1 MPDSSSLSSLL
12 PQREIS
18 QDNTQ
23 SITQLRLRDYTEK
36 LDSRRSM
43 KWILISLL
51 LVQNF
56 AVYSLVA
63 WALINGKLADLQVV
77 IGVVI
82 SATLGET
89 YLMVRIMIEWLF
101 KDIDYK

>member
-1 MPDSSSLSSLL
+1 MPDLSSLSSLL
-12 PQREIS
+12 PQREAS

-77 IGVVI
+77 LGIVI

-89 YLMVRIMIEWLF
+89 YLMVKIMIEWLF

>member
-1 MPDSSSLSSLL
+1 MPDLSAPTSLL
-12 PQREIS
+12 PQE
-18 QDNTQ
+18 NT
-23 SITQLRLRDYTEK
+23 TQEYAESTTRLRIRDYTEK

-43 KWILISLL
+43 KWILITLL
-51 LVQNF
+51 LLQNA
-56 AVYSLVA
+56 AVYGLVI
-63 WALINGKLADLQVV
+63 WALLTGKLADLQVV

>member
-12 PQREIS
+12 PKENID
-18 QDNTQ
+18 QDYAEST
-23 SITQLRLRDYTEK
+23 TRLRIRDYTEK
-36 LDSRRSM
+36 LDSRESM
-43 KWILISLL
+43 KWILIALL
-51 LVQNF
+51 LLQNA
-56 AVYSLVA
+56 AVYGLVG
-63 WALINGKLADLQVV
+63 WALYAGKLADLQVV
-77 IGVVI
+77 IGIVI

>member
-1 MPDSSSLSSLL
+1 MPDLSSLSSLL
-12 PQREIS
+12 PQE
-18 QDNTQ
+18 N
-23 SITQLRLRDYTEK
+23 ITQEYAESTTRLRIRDYTEK

-43 KWILISLL
+43 KWILITLL
-51 LVQNF
+51 LLQNA
-56 AVYSLVA
+56 AVYGLVI
-63 WALINGKLADLQVV
+63 WALFAGKLADLQIV